1 VSKVGT
7 VLVKAMDDQS
17 AAAFDAFD
25 EFDEFDWSWDDLPA
39 ALDSVIAGIAVAAG
53 EDAISMLGPFLK

>member
-1 VSKVGT
+1 MSKVGT

-17 AAAFDAFD
+17 AAAFDA
-25 EFDEFDWSWDDLPA
+25 FDEFDWSWDDLPA

-53 EDAISMLGPFLK
+53 EDAISMLGPFSK